1 MTKQM
6 KTALPLL
13 LCIPLLAACSSAPAP
28 HPVVPHVKWS
38 SHPCRTP
45 NQPTHR
51 EMTNELFKSLG
62 DLQGV
67 YCYDASDSS
76 LDPPTMG
83 SSIVSIQPAFS
94 SDDWRDGLHVWY
106 DVFFVGGSVD
116 CFSGA
121 DGVGHYHMHRS
132 ADVLQDATGEEKLHI
147 CYKNGKVD
155 GFYMLDPDGAG
166 GGTWF
171 YYSKQ
176 PLRHRYGV
184 ADGSLIATPP
194 PLPKNN

>member
-1 MTKQM
+1 M
-6 KTALPLL
+6 KAALPFLL
-13 LCIPLLAACSSAPAP
+13 SLPLLAACSSSPAP
-28 HPVVPHVKWS
+28 HPVVPHVKWV

-51 EMTNELFKSLG
+51 EMNDELFKSMR
-62 DLQGV
+62 DLHGV

-76 LDPPTMG
+76 FDPPPVS
-83 SSIVSIQPAFS
+83 SSIVCIQPAFS
-94 SDDWRDGLHVWY
+94 SDDRRDALHVWY
-106 DVFFVGGSVD
+106 DVFFVDGSGNF
-116 CFSGA
+116 FSPA
-121 DGVGHYHMHRS
+121 VGMSHYHMHRS
-132 ADVLQDATGEEKLHI
+132 ADVLQDATEKTKLHI

-184 ADGSLIATPP
+184 ADRSGSLIATPP